1 MLFGVGEG
9 VDSDDKFIC
18 PVLCEGVLVGL
29 QAVVLHFGSVTFLF
43 EVFLETKE
51 GEGLVRL
58 HHLAEQDGG
67 VKLGSVNEHD
77 LLLGFG
83 ETQRSPTN
91 EFISEIYLY

>member
-1 MLFGVGEG
+1 
-9 VDSDDKFIC
+9 
-18 PVLCEGVLVGL
+18 VGL

-43 EVFLETKE
+43 EVFLETEE

-58 HHLAEQDGG
+58 HHLAEHDGG
-67 VKLGSVNEHD
+67 VQLGSVNEHD